1 MKDAVQNC
9 KGQLQYLWL
18 FFTCVFVHAGKSGT
32 YIGPY
37 YIGPFISNL
46 FNTGSQQPLNN
57 WTNDSAACTRMYDE
71 TVRIIHES
79 QAGLKTS
86 AL

>member
-18 FFTCVFVHAGKSGT
+18 FFICVFVHAGKSGT

-46 FNTGSQQPLNN
+46 FNTGSQQPLNK